1 MRSLL
6 YSFFLLALVTGLATG
21 CESDK
26 RPADLLTEEQMVPI
40 LKDMQIAYAGVDNTV
55 RNPASRPL
63 RYEEM
68 NKLVLEKHGMGKE
81 QFFSSYQWYEQHPE
95 LMDTIYQQVITQLSI
110 DIVPLQNKQKRRP
123 GGVPEAN

>member
-1 MRSLL
+1 MGS
-6 YSFFLLALVTGLATG
+6 SNSSDALTSVRYL
-21 CESDK
+21 
-26 RPADLLTEEQMVPI
+26 
-40 LKDMQIAYAGVDNTV
+40 
-55 RNPASRPL
+55 RNPASRPK

-68 NKLVLEKHGMGKE
+68 NKLVLVKHGIEKE
-81 QFFSSYQWYEQHPE
+81 NFYDSYRWYEQHPE